1 MNVMNLETRKR
12 NLIHEVATVQEDEIL
27 EKVEEIQK
35 ESSDWWDSLSDKDK
49 GAIENGLQQLNSG
62 NYLQHDQIR
71 MRIKKK
77 FNFSIMPYPV
87 RFSTRA
93 YTEYESILQYVSDNF
108 GILKALD
115 VDTHYE
121 GIIKQ
126 ISSNP
131 EMYLTSLKYS
141 EIRRCVISRQTSL
154 YYLFTGEFV
163 ESISFRANRMDSHS
177 FDF

>member
-62 NYLQHDQIR
+62 NYLQHDQVR

-77 FNFSIMPYPV
+77 FNF
-87 RFSTRA
+87 
-93 YTEYESILQYVSDNF
+93 
-108 GILKALD
+108 
-115 VDTHYE
+115 
-121 GIIKQ
+121 
-126 ISSNP
+126 
-131 EMYLTSLKYS
+131 
-141 EIRRCVISRQTSL
+141 
-154 YYLFTGEFV
+154 
-163 ESISFRANRMDSHS
+163 
-177 FDF
+177 